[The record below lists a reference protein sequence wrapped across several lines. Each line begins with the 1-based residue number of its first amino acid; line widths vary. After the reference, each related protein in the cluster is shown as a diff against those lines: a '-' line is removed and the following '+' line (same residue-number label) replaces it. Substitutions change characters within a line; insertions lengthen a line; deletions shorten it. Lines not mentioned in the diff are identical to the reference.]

1 MTRDEQVQYW
11 LDIADYDLDTAEA
24 MHQTDA
30 AMDRRTLTR
39 DEALELVRRYKRVI
53 SARFDVEPK
62 VMMFGSY
69 SKGYANPDSDIDV
82 AVIVPTYGSSKF
94 ELSKKLW
101 RDVREV
107 SFLIEPVLMAEDR
120 QSPLYHDV
128 MRTGVTV

>member
-1 MTRDEQVQYW
+1 
-11 LDIADYDLDTAEA
+11 
-24 MHQTDA
+24 
-30 AMDRRTLTR
+30 MDRRTLTR
-39 DEALELVRRYKRVI
+39 DEALELVRRYKQVI

-82 AVIVPTYGSSKF
+82 AVIVPTYGGNKF

-128 MRTGVTV
+128 VRTGVAV